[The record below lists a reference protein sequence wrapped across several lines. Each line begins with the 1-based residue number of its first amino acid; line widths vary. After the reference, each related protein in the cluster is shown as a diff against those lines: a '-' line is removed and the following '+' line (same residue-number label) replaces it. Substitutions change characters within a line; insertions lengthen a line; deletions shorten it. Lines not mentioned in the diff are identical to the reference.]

1 MESGL
6 AAGEW
11 AAVTVAVVEPRE
23 RMAVAVTIA
32 TVAAIKV
39 EVVVGPGCFAS

>member
-11 AAVTVAVVEPRE
+11 VVVTVAVVEPRE
-23 RMAVAVTIA
+23 RMAVAAVIA
-32 TVAAIKV
+32 TAAAIKV
-39 EVVVGPGCFAS
+39 EVAVGPGCFAS